1 MEIKKVIIPMA
12 GLGTRFLPLSK
23 VVPKEFWPLAD
34 GEPVIQSII
43 NEAVDSEIKEIIF
56 VLSPG
61 NKKILEY
68 LKPSSKIEKILKE
81 RKKQDLLERYK
92 IFEKSVKEISYSYVY
107 QKNPLGD
114 GHAVL
119 QAFKLLNKNEPV
131 AVLFADDL
139 VIGGTKPCLSQLIT
153 IFKSCEKPVLAL
165 SQVDKEKIHS
175 YGVVQVEKI
184 AHRFFKIKTIVE
196 KPKFGEEPSDLAIC
210 GKYILTPD
218 IFEFLEKAKPN
229 DKKEIILAEVFREML
244 NQGKT
249 IYGYQF
255 EGKWLE
261 CGTKDLWL
269 KSLVYL
275 ALKNYEKRA
284 ELIKFLK
291 KNKLI

>member
-1 MEIKKVIIPMA
+1 MA
-12 GLGTRFLPLSK
+12 
-23 VVPKEFWPLAD
+23 
-34 GEPVIQSII
+34 
-43 NEAVDSEIKEIIF
+43 
-56 VLSPG
+56 
-61 NKKILEY
+61 
-68 LKPSSKIEKILKE
+68 
-81 RKKQDLLERYK
+81 
-92 IFEKSVKEISYSYVY
+92 
-107 QKNPLGD
+107 
-114 GHAVL
+114 
-119 QAFKLLNKNEPV
+119 
-131 AVLFADDL
+131 
-139 VIGGTKPCLSQLIT
+139 IG
-153 IFKSCEKPVLAL
+153 
-165 SQVDKEKIHS
+165 
-175 YGVVQVEKI
+175 
-184 AHRFFKIKTIVE
+184 
-196 KPKFGEEPSDLAIC
+196 

-275 ALKNYEKRA
+275 AFKNYEKRA